1 MATLNFDA
9 NQVQPEESLEAL
21 PAGWYNCQIVGSE
34 IKPTAK
40 GGAYLQL
47 DLQVL
52 DGQYAGRRI
61 FDRLN
66 IKNENPTAVEIAYRR
81 LSAYCHA
88 VGVLKVEDSQQLHG
102 IPLKVRVTV
111 RTDPSGQYAPS
122 NEVRAVKNINENV
135 GEPATQQAPTQAPPW
150 MQQAAPQQQV
160 QQAPPPAQNQP
171 WNQPQQAPQQ
181 APAGPA
187 AQVQGN
193 TPPWLQQAQQANPPA
208 APQDQGQPTQAPP
221 PWAQQ
226 S

>member
-1 MATLNFDA
+1 MAILNFDA
-9 NQVQPEESLEAL
+9 NQVPPEEQLEAL
-21 PAGWYNCQIVGSE
+21 PAGWYNVQIVGSE

-52 DGQYAGRRI
+52 DGPYAGRRI

-66 IKNENPTAVEIAYRR
+66 IQNENPTAVEIAYRR

-135 GEPATQQAPTQAPPW
+135 GDPSTPQAPAQTPPW
-150 MQQAAPQQQV
+150 QV
-160 QQAPPPAQNQP
+160 PAQNQP
-171 WNQPQQAPQQ
+171 APQQ

-193 TPPWLQQAQQANPPA
+193 TPPWLQQANPPA
-208 APQDQGQPTQAPP
+208 ASQDQGKPTKAP
-221 PWAQQ
+221 PWAQG
-226 S
+226 

>member
-1 MATLNFDA
+1 MAKLNFDA
-9 NQVQPEESLEAL
+9 NQVPPEEQLEAL
-21 PAGWYNCQIVGSE
+21 PAGWYNVQIVGSE

-52 DGQYAGRRI
+52 DGPYAGRRI

-66 IKNENPTAVEIAYRR
+66 IQNENPTAVEIAYRR

-135 GEPATQQAPTQAPPW
+135 GDPSTPQAPAQTPPW
-150 MQQAAPQQQV
+150 QV
-160 QQAPPPAQNQP
+160 PAQNQP
-171 WNQPQQAPQQ
+171 APQP

-193 TPPWLQQAQQANPPA
+193 TPPWLQQANPPA
-208 APQDQGQPTQAPP
+208 ASQDQGKPTKAP
-221 PWAQQ
+221 PWAQG
-226 S
+226 

>member
-9 NQVQPEESLEAL
+9 NQVPPEESLEAL

-135 GEPATQQAPTQAPPW
+135 GEPAPQQAPTQTPPW
-150 MQQAAPQQQV
+150 QSQAQQT
-160 QQAPPPAQNQP
+160 PPPAQNQP
-171 WNQPQQAPQQ
+171 WNQPQPQPQPAPT
-181 APAGPA
+181 GPA

-193 TPPWLQQAQQANPPA
+193 TPPWLQQQTNPSA
-208 APQDQGQPTQAPP
+208 ASQDQGQPTQTPP

-226 S
+226 G

>member
-1 MATLNFDA
+1 MAILNFDA
-9 NQVQPEESLEAL
+9 NQVPPEEQLEAL
-21 PAGWYNCQIVGSE
+21 PAGWYNVQIVGSE
-34 IKPTAK
+34 IKPTVK

-52 DGQYAGRRI
+52 DGPYAGRRI

-66 IKNENPTAVEIAYRR
+66 IQNENPTAVEIAYRR

-135 GEPATQQAPTQAPPW
+135 GDPVTPQAPAQTPPW
-150 MQQAAPQQQV
+150 QV
-160 QQAPPPAQNQP
+160 PAQNQP
-171 WNQPQQAPQQ
+171 APQQ

-193 TPPWLQQAQQANPPA
+193 TPPWLQQANPPA
-208 APQDQGQPTQAPP
+208 ASQDQVKPTKAP
-221 PWAQQ
+221 PWAQG
-226 S
+226 

>member
-9 NQVQPEESLEAL
+9 NQVPPEERLEAI

-34 IKPTAK
+34 MKPTAK

-52 DGQYAGRRI
+52 DGPYAGRKV

-102 IPLKVRVTV
+102 IPLKARVAV
-111 RTDPSGQYAPS
+111 RTDPSGQYEPS
-122 NEVRAVKNINENV
+122 NEVRAVKSINENV
-135 GEPATQQAPTQAPPW
+135 GDPATPQAPAQPWQSQA
-150 MQQAAPQQQV
+150 QQT
-160 QQAPPPAQNQP
+160 PPPAHNQP
-171 WNQPQQAPQQ
+171 WSQPQQAPQQ
-181 APAGPA
+181 NPAGPA

-193 TPPWLQQAQQANPPA
+193 TPPWLQQAPA

-221 PWAQQ
+221 WAQQ